1 MGLQKGFQWL
11 PFPPLLVGVILP
23 YLASLFDVYLP
34 VAPFGPA
41 RWLGVLFFLGG
52 CLLSATSVR
61 LIYAHGQ
68 WETTPYPRGVPKQLV
83 IIGPYR
89 YVRNPMLLG
98 ILLIVLG
105 EGFYFQSL
113 SILSYMAAFFIFVN
127 LFLLS
132 GEERRLEERFGQGY
146 LRYKEKVRRWLP
158 TLSPYK

>member
-1 MGLQKGFQWL
+1 MGSQKGFQWIPL
-11 PFPPLLVGVILP
+11 PPLVVGVILP
-23 YLASLFDVYLP
+23 YLASLLDVYLP
-34 VAPFGPA
+34 EAPFGPA

-52 CLLSATSVR
+52 CLLSAASVS
-61 LIYAHGQ
+61 LIYTPGQ

-127 LFLLS
+127 LLLLP
-132 GEERRLEERFGQGY
+132 GEERRLEERFGENY
-146 LRYKEKVRRWLP
+146 LHYKEKVHRWLP
-158 TLSPYK
+158 TASPYK